1 MAGLLIGVGL
11 VFIIDYLDDT
21 VVKREELERVLSI
34 PVLAELPLEDDEIN
48 ENNKNKKNKKSKKN
62 ES

>member
-11 VFIIDYLDDT
+11 ALIIDYFDDT
-21 VVKREELERVLSI
+21 VVKREELEKVLPI
-34 PVLAELPLEDDEIN
+34 PVLAELPLENDEIN
-48 ENNKNKKNKKSKKN
+48 ESNKNKKNKKSKKN